1 VSPLELVDDRFEK
14 LAEELRAARPVAPEA
29 LRARVRTL
37 GSPPPRRFDFNVS
50 FRRLVPA
57 VGLAALAAAVGSA
70 GVIGI
75 LHASSS
81 SPQRSALPPVQRQE
95 PARGVAEKSSQIPRR
110 RADAS
115 GAFSATLS
123 APRPATGR
131 LQQYDAVLRVRVSDQ
146 QELSQR
152 TQDALRLTRK
162 LGGYVVTARYATPG
176 RSGEAVLVLRIPI
189 EHVQTAIARF
199 SGYGSLLR
207 QRIVLKDL
215 QRRVDDLA
223 ARIQRLDAEIAQIE
237 QRLAGSLTAEQ
248 RAALQQRLQ
257 RDRTRVSA
265 LRRARSTNVRRAQLA
280 HVSLTMVVGSKPA
293 AAPAGRFH
301 RTIDDAGSVLVRE
314 LELLLYALVVAGPLL
329 AIGGAGILAGRS
341 VRRRSDRRLL
351 ERS

>member
-1 VSPLELVDDRFEK
+1 VSRLELVDDRFGK
-14 LAEELRAARPVAPEA
+14 LAEELRAARPAAPEA
-29 LRARVRTL
+29 LRKRVCSL
-37 GSPPPRRFDFNVS
+37 GTPPPRRFQFDIH

-57 VGLAALAAAVGSA
+57 VGLAALAAAVGVA
-70 GVIGI
+70 GVLGI
-75 LHASSS
+75 VHGSS
-81 SPQRSALPPVQRQE
+81 SPQRSALPPSQRSEPVHRSVEKGTQLQQRQ
-95 PARGVAEKSSQIPRR
+95 AG
-110 RADAS
+110 AS
-115 GAFSATLS
+115 VPFSATLS
-123 APRPATGR
+123 NGPKPAAGR

-146 QELSQR
+146 EELSKR

-199 SGYGSLLR
+199 SGYGSLLG
-207 QRIVLKDL
+207 QQIVLKDL

-223 ARIQRLDAEIAQIE
+223 VRIHRLDAEIAQIE
-237 QRLAGSLTAEQ
+237 QRLAGGLTAEQ

-257 RDRTRVSA
+257 RDRTRVAA
-265 LRRARSTNVRRAQLA
+265 LRRARSTSVRRAQLA
-280 HVSLTMVVGSKPA
+280 RVSLTMVVGTKPA

-301 RTIDDAGSVLVRE
+301 RTIDDAGSVLLRE

-329 AIGGAGILAGRS
+329 AIGAAGIFAGRS